1 MMRTALIPLTV
12 LLLLAGA
19 APGANDN
26 PLPGR
31 DGNYEFETAS
41 LVGTVW
47 EGKIVFDDTSI
58 IRFDPKGVLRIH
70 YFKQNTLQAS
80 WQQQGDKIII
90 TINNKY
96 VECEGFL
103 RNGRLVGSAKNKANN
118 NWTWEM
124 KRKPPSEGQIFGGTP

>member
-1 MMRTALIPLTV
+1 MRIALIPLT
-12 LLLLAGA
+12 LLLMLAGA

-47 EGKIVFDDTSI
+47 EGKIVIDDTSI
-58 IRFDPKGVLRIH
+58 VRFDPNGVLRIR
-70 YFKQNTLQAS
+70 YFKQNTIQAS
-80 WQQQGDKIII
+80 WSQKGDKIVI

-96 VECEGFL
+96 VECDGLF
-103 RNGRLVGSAKNKANN
+103 RNDRLLGSAKNKAGM

-124 KRKPPSEGQIFGGTP
+124 KRKPSSEGQIFGGAP

>member
-1 MMRTALIPLTV
+1 MRIALIPLT
-12 LLLLAGA
+12 LLLMLAGA

-47 EGKIVFDDTSI
+47 EGKIVIDDTSI
-58 IRFDPKGVLRIH
+58 IRFDPNGVLRIR
-70 YFKQNTLQAS
+70 YFKQNTIQAS
-80 WQQQGDKIII
+80 WSQKGDKIVI

-96 VECEGFL
+96 VECDGLF
-103 RNGRLVGSAKNKANN
+103 RNDR
-118 NWTWEM
+118 
-124 KRKPPSEGQIFGGTP
+124 